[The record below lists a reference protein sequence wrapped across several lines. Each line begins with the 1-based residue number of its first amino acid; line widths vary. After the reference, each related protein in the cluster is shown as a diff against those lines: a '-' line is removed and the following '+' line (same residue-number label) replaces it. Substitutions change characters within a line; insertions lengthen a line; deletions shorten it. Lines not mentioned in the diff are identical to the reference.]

1 MVRMS
6 VRSSG
11 GPVDSLCGSAM
22 ALPTAI
28 AMPQE
33 AVYLAFMK
41 SMRDPLSESRIAD
54 IIDQARGKGPADL
67 VIKSVGIFDLTSG
80 EMAVG
85 DIAIA
90 GDRIVGTYQTYSGA
104 TEIDGRGLVAVPGF
118 IDSHVHCESTLVPPL
133 EFDRCVVP
141 RGTTTA
147 ICDPHEI
154 CNVLGVR
161 GLRFFLK
168 CAEATVMDLR
178 VQLSSCVPATHLET
192 SGARLEAKD
201 LLPFKTHPKVLG
213 LAEMM
218 NVPGVL
224 NKDPGV
230 LHKLAAF
237 SDVQID
243 GHSPLLSSYD
253 LNAYIA
259 AGVRNCHETTSADEA
274 REKLAKGMQ
283 ILIREGTVSKD
294 LAALAELLTTERAPF
309 LALCTDDRN
318 PLDIAEEGHIDYLIR
333 AAIGRGVRPLDAYRA
348 ATWSAARHFGLFDR
362 GLVAPGQRADIVL
375 LEDLATCKVHSVIC
389 RGAPVTPDRFRTRPD
404 VALVGLDSVKLRP
417 VTADTFHVPRGT
429 GESPPVIGVRPGS
442 ILTDR
447 LAINVSSR
455 EGAFVADVAL
465 DILKVA
471 VLGRH
476 NRHGNV
482 GHGFVRGF
490 GIRHGAIAS
499 SVGHD
504 SHNVC
509 VIGCNDS
516 DMAAAVNRLIEIKGG
531 FVAAVDGKVMAELAL
546 PVAGLMSDRPF
557 EEVEQG
563 LRKLRQAVSAMGTT
577 LHEPFLQMAFLA
589 LPVIPHLRITDK
601 GLVDVDKFEL
611 VA

>member
-1 MVRMS
+1 
-6 VRSSG
+6 
-11 GPVDSLCGSAM
+11 
-22 ALPTAI
+22 
-28 AMPQE
+28 
-33 AVYLAFMK
+33 
-41 SMRDPLSESRIAD
+41 MRAPLSPSRLAD
-54 IIDQARGKGPADL
+54 IVDQARGKVPADL
-67 VIKSVGIFDLTSG
+67 VVKSVGILDLTSG
-80 EMAVG
+80 EVTVG
-85 DIAIA
+85 DIAVA
-90 GDRIVGTYQTYSGA
+90 GDRIVGIHETYRGA

-133 EFDRCVVP
+133 EFDRCVTP

-154 CNVLGVR
+154 CNVLGLT
-161 GLRFFLK
+161 GLKYFLE
-168 CAEATVMDLR
+168 CAAVTVMDLR

-192 SGARLEAKD
+192 SGARLEAED
-201 LLPFKTHPKVLG
+201 LLPFKHHPKVLG
-213 LAEMM
+213 LAEFM

-224 NKDPGV
+224 NKDPAV
-230 LHKLAAF
+230 LAKLSAF

-259 AGVRNCHETTSADEA
+259 AGVRNCHETTSAAEA

-283 ILIREGTVSKD
+283 VLVREGTVSKD
-294 LAALAELLTTERAPF
+294 LAALSELITTERAPF
-309 LALCTDDRN
+309 LAFCTDDRN
-318 PLDIAEEGHIDYLIR
+318 PLDIAEEGHVDYLIR

-404 VALVGLDSVKLRP
+404 VPPVGLDSVKLRP
-417 VTADTFHVPRGT
+417 VTAATFHVAAGA
-429 GESPPVIGVRPGS
+429 GASPPVIGIRPGQ

-447 LAINVSSR
+447 LDVEVAR
-455 EGAFVADVAL
+455 RGDTLVADISRDV
-465 DILKVA
+465 LKIA

-476 NRHGNV
+476 NDNGNV
-482 GHGFVRGF
+482 GRGFVKGF
-490 GIRHGAIAS
+490 GLKRGAIAS

-504 SHNVC
+504 SHNIC
-509 VIGCNDS
+509 VIGCDDR
-516 DMAAAVNRLIEIKGG
+516 DMETAVNRLIELRGG
-531 FVAAVDGKVMAELAL
+531 FAAAADGKIVAELAL
-546 PVAGLMSDRPF
+546 PIAGLMSERPF

-563 LRKLRQAVSAMGTT
+563 LRRLRAAVRALGTE
-577 LHEPFLQMAFLA
+577 LHEPFLQMAFLP

-601 GLVDVDKFEL
+601 GLVDVDRFEL
-611 VA
+611 VG